1 MSLTINT
8 NINSLVAQNNLNMSQ
23 SSLTSAIAQLSSGL
37 RINSA
42 ADDAA
47 GYAIGQ
53 RMNGQ
58 INGLNMASNNV
69 NSGVSLVQTAL
80 GSLTSITNNIQ
91 SLMSLAV
98 EAANGTNSTGD
109 LTNLNTQAG
118 ALQAEIDRVAGN
130 AQFNGVNLLD
140 GTFTGKVLQVGANTS
155 DTLTLSSIAKMDTT
169 TLGIKA
175 GTVDLSTTTK
185 ANASI
190 ALLQTALDTVNTA
203 AAGLGATQNQL
214 QSISSYLATYS
225 QNLQSAHSTLTD
237 ANFAQATAQ
246 MTKANILQQAGVSVL
261 AQANSAPQS
270 VLKLLQ

>member
-8 NINSLVAQNNLNMSQ
+8 NINSLVAQNNLNTSQ

-53 RMNGQ
+53 RMTGQ
-58 INGLNMASNNV
+58 INGLNQASNNV
-69 NSGVSLVQTAL
+69 NNGVSMVQTAL
-80 GSLTSITNNIQ
+80 GGLTSITNNLQ

-109 LTNLNTQAG
+109 LTNLQTQAT
-118 ALQAEIDRVAGN
+118 ALTSEIDRVAGS

-140 GTFTGKVLQVGANTS
+140 GTFTGVKLQVGANAS
-155 DTLTLSSIAKMDTT
+155 DTLSMGSIAKMDTT
-169 TLGIKA
+169 GLAIGSI
-175 GTVDLSTTTK
+175 DLSTAAGANSAITT
-185 ANASI
+185 
-190 ALLQTALDTVNTA
+190 LQAALDTVNTA
-203 AAGLGATQNQL
+203 AASLGATQNRL
-214 QSISSYLATYS
+214 QSISSYISTYS

-261 AQANSAPQS
+261 AQANSSPQS

>member
-118 ALQAEIDRVAGN
+118 ARSRLKSTAWPV
-130 AQFNGVNLLD
+130 
-140 GTFTGKVLQVGANTS
+140 
-155 DTLTLSSIAKMDTT
+155 TLSSTASTCS
-169 TLGIKA
+169 
-175 GTVDLSTTTK
+175 TVPSP
-185 ANASI
+185 ARCCRSA
-190 ALLQTALDTVNTA
+190 QTR
-203 AAGLGATQNQL
+203 ATR
-214 QSISSYLATYS
+214 
-225 QNLQSAHSTLTD
+225 
-237 ANFAQATAQ
+237 
-246 MTKANILQQAGVSVL
+246 
-261 AQANSAPQS
+261 
-270 VLKLLQ
+270 